1 MFLGYII
8 IGTVLALD
16 SGQVSYTRRFD
27 LKCAQIA
34 FIYLK
39 VHSVHDQQGLV
50 GNITSQ
56 PYGTMPFIENSEVQ
70 LFRKLM

>member
-50 GNITSQ
+50 GNIT
-56 PYGTMPFIENSEVQ
+56 
-70 LFRKLM
+70 